1 MVSTSSNLTRGIIL
15 IDNTNFMASAYTGGQ
30 GPSILTKEN
39 VNTLL
44 TKVIEST
51 TSGSRTVASIG
62 DYTDNTSA
70 NSHANAYVYGLATC
84 INQMLAE
91 DCIRCHTSALDQF
104 WLNLT
109 TTRVHFPCPPRRALK
124 ICIVGIQQLGV
135 KLLHKQ
141 GGMSGTGFVSE
152 GRGRVAE
159 RVRELE

>member
-1 MVSTSSNLTRGIIL
+1 VGRTSPVGPLVPPIQGRHIIWPCLHYLKLFDESIMVLYCTASLVECAMVSTSSNLTRGIIL

-44 TKVIEST
+44 NKVIEST
-51 TSGSRTVASIG
+51 TSGSRTVAGIG
-62 DYTDNTSA
+62 DYADNTSA

-109 TTRVHFPCPPRRALK
+109 TTRV
-124 ICIVGIQQLGV
+124 
-135 KLLHKQ
+135 
-141 GGMSGTGFVSE
+141 
-152 GRGRVAE
+152 
-159 RVRELE
+159 